1 MYIYKQQAN
10 EEVLEIIRLN
20 LEAKL
25 LEWKKDGFPEIPILL
40 RGLWEKKDQLSADE
54 NYSHLLTLWRLW
66 VEEAEIVSQEHNSN
80 KLMQLS
86 VEAENLPWEPT
97 ANDEPPSFQLQQARA
112 DDQLNKDLMSVI
124 SSKLVAMSDHNLIES
139 NNLDPETIE
148 RLEREAFNLSSISS

>member
-1 MYIYKQQAN
+1 MQQAN
-10 EEVLEIIRLN
+10 EDVLEIIRLN

-25 LEWKKDGFPEIPILL
+25 LEWKKEGFPEIPILL
-40 RGLWEKKDQLSADE
+40 RGLWERKDQLSADE
-54 NYSHLLTLWRLW
+54 NYSHLLTLWRPW

-97 ANDEPPSFQLQQARA
+97 ANDEPPSLQQQQHPARA

-124 SSKLVAMSDHNLIES
+124 SSKLVSMSDHSLIES

-148 RLEREAFNLSSISS
+148 RLEREAFNLSS